1 MIDMVTGGVSRAREQ
16 AADAGQKLQTGLKVA
31 RPSDDA
37 SAWAEGQRAAAR
49 QVVSQNRGSS
59 IARARDRLNEVDGA
73 LGGVGSV
80 LAQVTELA
88 VQFGNDTYNATDR
101 AEGAKVVLALRDAAL
116 ASANASTGDGEY
128 VLAGTKGGAPP
139 FDAGGNYV
147 RDAGAGNT
155 EVGDGK
161 NLVSTMPGSALTAAA
176 GVDVFGVI
184 AKVAAALDA
193 NDPAALRASLT
204 DLRAATA
211 QVADARAE
219 VGGRMKALDSA
230 DEIRQNFEEG
240 LASTKA
246 RATETDP
253 IAGASELARA
263 SSALDASRTV
273 AQQIISI
280 LRG

>member
-1 MIDMVTGGVSRAREQ
+1 MRVTETRMIDMVTGGVSRAREQ

-139 FDAGGNYV
+139 FDAGRLVTLANWQEAPFNRWAFQHVAELIPTALIPRGEGPIWELV
-147 RDAGAGNT
+147 LDERD
-155 EVGDGK
+155 
-161 NLVSTMPGSALTAAA
+161 LT
-176 GVDVFGVI
+176 
-184 AKVAAALDA
+184 
-193 NDPAALRASLT
+193 
-204 DLRAATA
+204 
-211 QVADARAE
+211 
-219 VGGRMKALDSA
+219 
-230 DEIRQNFEEG
+230 
-240 LASTKA
+240 
-246 RATETDP
+246 
-253 IAGASELARA
+253 
-263 SSALDASRTV
+263 
-273 AQQIISI
+273 
-280 LRG
+280 